1 MVSIDLLNIQALGT
15 KKPRN
20 QNLQVLDE
28 LIVYFW
34 KQNPMSS
41 VPAQLQT
48 SASVHTNMKQEQ
60 ESQATDS
67 DTL

>member
-41 VPAQLQT
+41 VPAQRQT
-48 SASVHTNMKQEQ
+48 SASVRTNMKQEQ